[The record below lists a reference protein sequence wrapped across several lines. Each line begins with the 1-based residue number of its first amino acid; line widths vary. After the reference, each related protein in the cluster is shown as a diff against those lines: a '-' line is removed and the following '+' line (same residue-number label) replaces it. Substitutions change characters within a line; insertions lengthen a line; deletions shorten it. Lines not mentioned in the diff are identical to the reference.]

1 MGRDLF
7 PSQSIRRSSIFSQHP
22 HYVHA
27 PSPLHH
33 PVTKIDV
40 LFLQPINATATMKLP
55 RSFLLSAVAF
65 PMAHSFLPTPHQTA
79 SLPTIQTSSQT
90 ANSGHTNY
98 ILRRT
103 EPTVAFSSP
112 SRLFFTPKEDNE
124 SESDTPFI
132 RPALHNSTFFRSLAI
147 LYALL
152 FAIYQSSSSSAI
164 AANNALLQKMGKYLV
179 LPPNSAATVHL
190 LSFATWFGTVVYT
203 TFVAGITMFKN
214 LPRRVFGKIQSK
226 LFPLY
231 FQLGSVMLA
240 LQVSFS
246 IDTMLWFALELY

>member
-1 MGRDLF
+1 
-7 PSQSIRRSSIFSQHP
+7 
-22 HYVHA
+22 
-27 PSPLHH
+27 
-33 PVTKIDV
+33 
-40 LFLQPINATATMKLP
+40 MKLP
-55 RSFLLSAVAF
+55 QTLLLSALALPEVK
-65 PMAHSFLPTPHQTA
+65 SFLSSPHQTVC
-79 SLPTIQTSSQT
+79 LPTTQTPSQN
-90 ANSGHTNY
+90 ANAGNNHN
-98 ILRRT
+98 ILLHP

-112 SRLFFTPKEDNE
+112 SRLFFTPKVDDE
-124 SESDTPFI
+124 SESDKPFI

-152 FAIYQSSSSSAI
+152 FAIYQSSSSSAV
-164 AANNALLQKMGKYLV
+164 AVNNALLQKMGKYLV

-231 FQLGSVMLA
+231 FQLGSVML
-240 LQVSFS
+240 LVIHLPS
-246 IDTMLWFALELY
+246 LLLL